1 MAHALYRSI
10 NYYNR
15 IFCACLGILSRL
27 TGSYLPFSKISG
39 DDSSIFFLC
48 DRSNS
53 RASRQH
59 LPKITKLATF
69 LPHCFFYVILYR
81 RAAATPLHHLLQE
94 ASRFRKPRS
103 VWAVFKRP
111 TREKCSSKSWVSKTL
126 FPHANSIPHT
136 SGGTNNRRFLENF
149 LQKNYKFLAKKIKT
163 PIFVVIDYKSRF

>member
-15 IFCACLGILSRL
+15 IFCASLGILSRL

-39 DDSSIFFLC
+39 DDSSIYFLC

-69 LPHCFFYVILYR
+69 LPHCFFMLFYID
-81 RAAATPLHHLLQE
+81 ALQQRPCII
-94 ASRFRKPRS
+94 SYKKPRGLGS
-103 VWAVFKRP
+103 LGLSGQ
-111 TREKCSSKSWVSKTL
+111 CSKDQL
-126 FPHANSIPHT
+126 
-136 SGGTNNRRFLENF
+136 G
-149 LQKNYKFLAKKIKT
+149 KNAQA
-163 PIFVVIDYKSRF
+163 RAG